1 MQHFCA
7 LGEPQAQLKRLN
19 PSVKVAWACGMM
31 GGMGY
36 DWAHFGSVV
45 KAARAAKGM
54 TQADLAAEVGVSL
67 STVQGI
73 ERGARTQ
80 QKILPVHKAV
90 FRALGWDEAT
100 IAVVLQG
107 GQPPS
112 VSTRAAE
119 AMVVALQP
127 AVSIEA
133 GVAAGGEVDDL
144 LDDLTERVRAA
155 LLGGTVAD
163 ADAIGLGDEPDD
175 GEVVLIW
182 KRGERP
188 DATPEQL
195 RADVKKWA
203 RLQRVAR
210 EILADDDPPT

>member
-1 MQHFCA
+1 MVMRHD
-7 LGEPQAQLKRLN
+7 G
-19 PSVKVAWACGMM
+19 V
-31 GGMGY
+31 MGY

-45 KAARAAKGM
+45 KAARTAKGM

-80 QKILPVHKAV
+80 QKILPVHGAV
-90 FRALGWDEAT
+90 FRALGWEEAT
-100 IAVVLQG
+100 IKVVLQG
-107 GQPPS
+107 GQPP
-112 VSTRAAE
+112 AAVGRS
-119 AMVVALQP
+119 ASSATDGPQQP
-127 AVSIEA
+127 IGAGAVPV
-133 GVAAGGEVDDL
+133 GDDPVDDL
-144 LDDLTERVRAA
+144 LDDLTERVRTA

-188 DATPEQL
+188 DATPDQL
-195 RADVKKWA
+195 RADLKKWA

-210 EILADDDPPT
+210 EILADDDPST